1 MYALFKEFMRNF
13 SLFQWLFAH
22 NFVKSLFYHKA
33 LVGQKWILTMQ
44 IIRLNLLKNYPEKE
58 KTISKN
64 EYYFY
69 GVFFYRVQW
78 VLPTDHGNF
87 SFCILK
93 QIGFQNNVKSWW
105 GTYHLRDTVFLYGR
119 QSDPHVKIISF
130 FSLNIHA
137 YLTWTT
143 VMEKIRYTI
152 FLAFM
157 SHPKKS
163 SECLIKPPERKL
175 KICLE
180 KLFFQLVEN
189 LLVQVSVAWHC
200 RDQKYK

>member
-69 GVFFYRVQW
+69 RVFFYRVQW
-78 VLPTDHGNF
+78 VFPTDHGNC

-130 FSLNIHA
+130 FFIKYSRLSYMNNCNGEEQVRNFFSI
-137 YLTWTT
+137 Y
-143 VMEKIRYTI
+143 V
-152 FLAFM
+152 
-157 SHPKKS
+157 SPKKIFWMS
-163 SECLIKPPERKL
+163 SKTTR
-175 KICLE
+175 E
-180 KLFFQLVEN
+180 K
-189 LLVQVSVAWHC
+189 A
-200 RDQKYK
+200 